1 MKKLIYNENTKV
13 IDIVECEEII
23 ESKNEKVEVEA
34 EVKNQG
40 RIKRVKEFFESKTEK
55 GRNFLNRNKIFFE
68 VFSYLFVGVMGII
81 ISYVGWQTNIKTA
94 EIYQRQLE
102 IMENDSEPRFS
113 SELFW
118 IDAENMEYAYKI
130 ENDGGIASD
139 GIVCPI
145 VICTF
150 LINDKLIDVYFNDAL
165 AAEKLESD
173 KQCMIDYR
181 RSKKII
187 KEIEKELG
195 EQCFSEI
202 EYVMLE
208 YINYKNERV
217 FNYYYLGIDGM
228 YLVEREELIDSDGI
242 QIIYNGTLDIKE
254 ISDRIKNVSED

>member
-1 MKKLIYNENTKV
+1 M

-23 ESKNEKVEVEA
+23 ESKNEKVEVEAEA

-150 LINDKLIDVYFNDAL
+150 LIN
-165 AAEKLESD
+165 
-173 KQCMIDYR
+173 YR
-181 RSKKII
+181 RSKKIN

-217 FNYYYLGIDGM
+217 FNTYA
-228 YLVEREELIDSDGI
+228 
-242 QIIYNGTLDIKE
+242 T
-254 ISDRIKNVSED
+254 

>member
-13 IDIVECEEII
+13 IDIVEYEELI
-23 ESKNEKVEVEA
+23 EDKNGKVETKEKA
-34 EVKNQG
+34 KNQG
-40 RIKRVKEFFESKTEK
+40 RTRKVKIFLKTKIEKRREFLEK
-55 GRNFLNRNKIFFE
+55 NKIFFE
-68 VFSYLFVGVMGII
+68 VFSYLFVGDMGII
-81 ISYVGWQTNIKTA
+81 ISYVGWQTNIKTT

-118 IDAENMEYAYKI
+118 IDTENMEYAYKI

-145 VICTF
+145 VVCTF

-165 AAEKLESD
+165 AAEKIESD
-173 KQCMIDYR
+173 KQCVIDYR

-187 KEIEKELG
+187 EEIEKELG

-242 QIIYNGTLDIKE
+242 HIIYNGTLDIKE